1 MTKSEWERNPGE
13 GARLESTEAPETDNG
28 KNQTSSWPK

>member
-1 MTKSEWERNPGE
+1 MVKSEWERNPGE